1 MISNIKKMALGIM
14 SIGGIVVPLAV
25 VASCGSTA
33 KDVNLVITDKTNPV
47 VTEQDIAGDNYK
59 SLATLEKIFDGIT
72 ANDLANVTV
81 TKETVNDTDY
91 VIVLTAKE
99 GYTIGGQ
106 TTLRSKTF
114 KLAINMEITAKTS
127 PVVRQED
134 IEGEQYKTLAT
145 LVKIFDGITVN
156 DLDNLTVTIEGP
168 VANNYVITLT
178 AKEGYAINGQRTY
191 KSTSFSLSAINMEIT
206 AKTNPVVRQD
216 DIEGEKYKTLATLE
230 KLFDGISASDLD
242 NLTVTIEGP
251 VADNYAITLTAKDGY
266 AINGERTLKSTSF
279 ALLAVDMEIT
289 AKTLTSDEIKAID
302 VDNDAFKSYATLQK
316 LFVFDTAIITQELLN
331 RAVVVTMTPMTGNQP
346 RIVTLTANNG
356 YAINGM
362 SSLNSNEFIIPI
374 NYVINKAS
382 TVPTDIKP
390 SDIEN
395 DNYKRLSVISKLF
408 TGPDISEAMIAN
420 LDIELITVTA
430 GQSYQIKLTPK
441 TDVWING
448 GITPITSDTF
458 TLFVRNVVISNKPT
472 VPTDITQRNLEDT
485 TYIHSLEFLNKLFNL
500 GSLTQADIDNN
511 INVTFANAGGIQ
523 HRIILT
529 AKSDDFRMNG
539 RTTHDSNI
547 FNTVVNV
554 IVSKIDNPMI
564 STFDTGNDTAL
575 KSLATIRKVFN
586 IDPNLTQAQMDARVS
601 VTFTNNDGNDFITLT
616 AKPGFVINDDSPS
629 IQSATFTQKEG
640 IPGIR
645 KEAQL
650 ATLHIDDLANPSSHK
665 VVNNFFSEITDQAMI
680 NQNMTVR
687 LNTLGTNL
695 YTLTLIANEGK
706 MFKGGPE
713 ITSIQFSV
721 NTVRNIGITRL
732 SNISNPPTANDLV
745 EPRLSTVFT
754 LSKFFAGITNETLTR
769 LQTVEYIR
777 GAGTSNHFVKL
788 TAKDGWAFEGGA
800 TTLTSLGFRPVG

>member
-81 TKETVNDTDY
+81 TKETVNVDEY

-99 GYTIGGQ
+99 GYTIGGK
-106 TTLRSKTF
+106 TTLRSATF
-114 KLAINMEITAKTS
+114 KLSI
-127 PVVRQED
+127 D
-134 IEGEQYKTLAT
+134 
-145 LVKIFDGITVN
+145 
-156 DLDNLTVTIEGP
+156 
-168 VANNYVITLT
+168 
-178 AKEGYAINGQRTY
+178 
-191 KSTSFSLSAINMEIT
+191 MEIT

-216 DIEGEKYKTLATLE
+216 DIEGEGYRTLGTLE
-230 KLFDGISASDLD
+230 KIFDGISASDLD

-251 VADNYAITLTAKDGY
+251 VAGNYVITLTAKDGYSINGQKTYKSASFSLSTINMEITAKPNPVVRLEDIEGEKYKTLATLEKIFDGISASDLDNLTVTIEGPVANNYAVTLTAKDGY
-266 AINGERTLKSTSF
+266 AIDGEKTLKSTAF
-279 ALLAVDMEIT
+279 ALLAIDMEII
-289 AKTLTSDEIKAID
+289 AKTLAPNEIKPED
-302 VDNDAFKSYATLQK
+302 VENNAFKSYATLQK
-316 LFVFDTAIITQELLN
+316 LFAFDTAMITEDLLN
-331 RAVVVTMTPMTGNQP
+331 RAVVITMTPMTGNQP
-346 RIVTLTANNG
+346 RIVTLTVNNG

-362 SSLNSNEFIIPI
+362 PSLDSNEFIIPI
-374 NYVINKAS
+374 NYVIQKVP

-408 TGPDISEAMIAN
+408 TGPDFSEAMIAH
-420 LDIELITVTA
+420 LDIELITITQ

-448 GITPITSDTF
+448 GITSITSDTF
-458 TLFVRNVVISNKPT
+458 TLFVRNVAISNKTT
-472 VPTDITQRNLEDT
+472 VPTDITQRNLEDS

-511 INVTFANAGGIQ
+511 IDVTFTNAGGIT
-523 HRIILT
+523 HKIILT
-529 AKSDDFRMNG
+529 AKSDDFRING
-539 RTTHDSNI
+539 RVSHDSNV

-554 IVSKIDNPMI
+554 IVSIIDNPQI
-564 STFDTGNDTAL
+564 STFDTLNNTAL

-586 IDPNLTQAQMDARVS
+586 IDPNLTQAQMDARVN
-601 VTFTNNDGNDFITLT
+601 VTFTNNDGDDFITLT
-616 AKPGFVINDDSPS
+616 ARPGYVINDDSPS
-629 IQSATFTQKEG
+629 IQSATFTQLEG
-640 IPGIR
+640 IPGVR
-645 KEAQL
+645 KAAQL
-650 ATLHIDDLANPSSHK
+650 ATLDIDDLANPSSHK

-695 YTLTLIANEGK
+695 YTLTLIAKEGK
-706 MFKGGPE
+706 MFKDGKE
-713 ITSIQFSV
+713 ITSVQFSV

-732 SNISNPPTANDLV
+732 SNISNPPTANDLR
-745 EPRLSTVFT
+745 EPNLSTVFT
-754 LSKFFAGITNETLTR
+754 LSKFFAGITTETLTR
-769 LQTVEYIR
+769 LKTVTHIP
-777 GAGTSNHFVKL
+777 GAGTNFHFVRL
-788 TAKDGWAFEGGA
+788 EAKDGWAFEGGA